1 MTHLEYATINP
12 SLPCPIFRLRPPP
25 GRLSLDPRL
34 ASIPFIFFSFFLSG
48 ASAKPR
54 DPCRSAAE
62 RRPLAS
68 RSPLIFLFP
77 FVRSFR
83 SSLGG
88 EKCRLRLPAS
98 ASASPRTGRLSGGH
112 GPLYPLFSFFFFYPL
127 GRGGPG
133 HNRGKGVLR
142 TVKIFGRHFGVER
155 SIGGV
160 RASIR

>member
-1 MTHLEYATINP
+1 MQQSIHH
-12 SLPCPIFRLRPPP
+12 FRLRPPP

-34 ASIPFIFFSFFLSG
+34 ASIPFILFSFFLSG

-112 GPLYPLFSFFFFYPL
+112 GPLHPLFFFFYPL
-127 GRGGPG
+127 RRGGPG
-133 HNRGKGVLR
+133 RKKGKGVLR
-142 TVKIFGRHFGVER
+142 TVKIYGRCFGVAR
-155 SIGGV
+155 SIGGL
-160 RASIR
+160 RFQSGDG